1 MAALSLRYSEVCDLL
16 PLASANHLV
25 SGKGGAGGWQEGTSA
40 DRHQAIQPPRT
51 LPPNQLPYTPITTRL
66 SFLLPPPA
74 KASLDIADLEV
85 TDLAPLSSCK
95 ALRSINLDY
104 CRELVCVTPLA
115 ACTQLRSL
123 SCFNCPALN
132 AMAPLL
138 EACPDLHVT
147 Y

>member
-1 MAALSLRYSEVCDLL
+1 MGGKRGRRPIVTKQSNHPAPSLPTNSPTRPSPPGCPSSY
-16 PLASANHLV
+16 
-25 SGKGGAGGWQEGTSA
+25 
-40 DRHQAIQPPRT
+40 PPR
-51 LPPNQLPYTPITTRL
+51 
-66 SFLLPPPA
+66 A